1 MWSFAVGSGS
11 LETALETLKPFKD
24 FTSADSL
31 LSECGCNVASQ
42 PSAATTMLSRLAA
55 YCPHWGGL

>member
-11 LETALETLKPFKD
+11 LETALETLKPKD
-24 FTSADSL
+24 FKSADSL

-42 PSAATTMLSRLAA
+42 PSAATAMLSRLAA
-55 YCPHWGGL
+55 YFPHWCGL